1 MDKESSTYES
11 CKMQLNVLL
20 CFVEECTPCACVQAV
35 TNSQCAEGT
44 FVRKFDEP
52 TLPLMHNTKV
62 LSVGS

>member
-1 MDKESSTYES
+1 
-11 CKMQLNVLL
+11 MQLNVLL